1 MQGNFTTVDIPS
13 GSTVRINFDP
23 LERTYLMMDANG
35 KVSNM
40 WPYAYG
46 KRPKF
51 SLEAETTTTIKVSC
65 VGSPSKNPQLEFTP
79 EYESWM

>member
-1 MQGNFTTVDIPS
+1 
-13 GSTVRINFDP
+13 
-23 LERTYLMMDANG
+23 MMDANG